1 MSCYKLSALDVVHV
15 STVLE
20 DCIDQLAILGRIM
33 PDAKD
38 SKNDVNAEVVQLIEN
53 QKLMEKQYEMLMTKN
68 QSAGSVASDESV
80 ASGNDDIPELTKKIH
95 SNTQAINKIF
105 RRNKFVQDANQKVQ
119 VDRRFLFN
127 ILEKTLEEIKE
138 KQSFHTLVDAVK
150 QERDKKQEIQSIVA
164 REEESRKTVRQLQR
178 SIIEN
183 KKEQETE
190 VQKRNELI
198 AYLKDQLQEMK
209 AKTTME
215 SKYIKKD
222 AELRVICSQKK
233 CIQSEDALKDEIND
247 LNKQIES
254 ESRCNSEIESFLR
267 THHSLLEEKVEH
279 WMEKYDNDVEAKQ
292 AELDALKSTKAT
304 DLTRL
309 QELTQ
314 RYHEYSRVVQEDR
327 AEKERLRKEAERE
340 LEEFRA
346 CVGIQSWWRGVMVR
360 KQLGPYKPKKKGKG
374 KGKKGGKGGKKSKK
388 K

>member
-1 MSCYKLSALDVVHV
+1 MSCYKLSALDAVHV

-53 QKLMEKQYEMLMTKN
+53 QKLMEKQYEAIMTRN
-68 QSAGSVASDESV
+68 QNGSRSSV
-80 ASGNDDIPELTKKIH
+80 GDSVGNDKEDVSELTKKIH

-105 RRNKFVQDANQKVQ
+105 RRNKFVQDAGQKVQ
-119 VDRRFLFN
+119 VDRRFLHS
-127 ILEKTLEEIKE
+127 ILERTLEEIHE

-178 SIIEN
+178 SIVEN

-209 AKTTME
+209 AKTAME
-215 SKYIKKD
+215 GKYIKKD

-233 CIQSEDALKDEIND
+233 CIQSEDALKNEITD

-254 ESRCNSEIESFLR
+254 
-267 THHSLLEEKVEH
+267 
-279 WMEKYDNDVEAKQ
+279 M
-292 AELDALKSTKAT
+292 
-304 DLTRL
+304 
-309 QELTQ
+309 
-314 RYHEYSRVVQEDR
+314 
-327 AEKERLRKEAERE
+327 
-340 LEEFRA
+340 
-346 CVGIQSWWRGVMVR
+346 CVYVIQ
-360 KQLGPYKPKKKGKG
+360 LHD
-374 KGKKGGKGGKKSKK
+374 
-388 K
+388 

>member
-1 MSCYKLSALDVVHV
+1 MSCYKLSALDAIHV

-53 QKLMEKQYEMLMTKN
+53 QKLMEKQYEIIMTRN
-68 QSAGSVASDESV
+68 QGGDSTD
-80 ASGNDDIPELTKKIH
+80 NDISELNKKIH

-105 RRNKFVQDANQKVQ
+105 RRNKFVQDTTQKVQ
-119 VDRRFLFN
+119 VDRRFLFT

-138 KQSFHTLVDAVK
+138 KGSFHTLVDAVK
-150 QERDKKQEIQSIVA
+150 QERDKKQEIQSIMM

-190 VQKRNELI
+190 LQKRNELI

-209 AKTTME
+209 ARTTME

-233 CIQSEDALKDEIND
+233 CIQAEDALKEEITD

-254 ESRCNSEIESFLR
+254 KLVFWRVSPAFNRIGFLGVHKCFYIR
-267 THHSLLEEKVEH
+267 MVCLLG
-279 WMEKYDNDVEAKQ
+279 DIRPII
-292 AELDALKSTKAT
+292 LLK
-304 DLTRL
+304 
-309 QELTQ
+309 
-314 RYHEYSRVVQEDR
+314 
-327 AEKERLRKEAERE
+327 
-340 LEEFRA
+340 
-346 CVGIQSWWRGVMVR
+346 
-360 KQLGPYKPKKKGKG
+360 
-374 KGKKGGKGGKKSKK
+374 
-388 K
+388 

>member
-1 MSCYKLSALDVVHV
+1 MVFGFRPKNSFLTGLTTLFLTNLFFRKKTYTTPTTTKMSCYKLSALDAIHV

-53 QKLMEKQYEMLMTKN
+53 QKLMEKQYEIIMTRN
-68 QSAGSVASDESV
+68 QGGDSTD
-80 ASGNDDIPELTKKIH
+80 NDISELNKKIH

-105 RRNKFVQDANQKVQ
+105 RRNKFVQDTTQKVQ
-119 VDRRFLFN
+119 VDRRFLFT

-138 KQSFHTLVDAVK
+138 KGSFHTLVDAVK
-150 QERDKKQEIQSIVA
+150 QERDKKQEIQSIMM

-190 VQKRNELI
+190 LQKRNELI

-209 AKTTME
+209 ARTTME

-233 CIQSEDALKDEIND
+233 CIQAEDALKEEITD

-254 ESRCNSEIESFLR
+254 KLVF
-267 THHSLLEEKVEH
+267 
-279 WMEKYDNDVEAKQ
+279 
-292 AELDALKSTKAT
+292 
-304 DLTRL
+304 
-309 QELTQ
+309 
-314 RYHEYSRVVQEDR
+314 
-327 AEKERLRKEAERE
+327 
-340 LEEFRA
+340 
-346 CVGIQSWWRGVMVR
+346 
-360 KQLGPYKPKKKGKG
+360 
-374 KGKKGGKGGKKSKK
+374 
-388 K
+388 

>member
-38 SKNDVNAEVVQLIEN
+38 SKNDVNAEIVQLIEN
-53 QKLMEKQYEMLMTKN
+53 QKLMEKQYEMLMTRN
-68 QSAGSVASDESV
+68 QGVDSVGSVEESV
-80 ASGNDDIPELTKKIH
+80 TGNDDIPELTKKIH

-127 ILEKTLEEIKE
+127 ILEKTLDEIKE

-150 QERDKKQEIQSIVA
+150 QERDKKQEIQAIVA

-233 CIQSEDALKDEIND
+233 CIQSEDALKEEISD

-254 ESRCNSEIESFLR
+254 KPLFQLNKICTIKDKNLVYSCLLYTSPSPRDGLLSRMPSS
-267 THHSLLEEKVEH
+267 
-279 WMEKYDNDVEAKQ
+279 A
-292 AELDALKSTKAT
+292 
-304 DLTRL
+304 
-309 QELTQ
+309 
-314 RYHEYSRVVQEDR
+314 
-327 AEKERLRKEAERE
+327 
-340 LEEFRA
+340 
-346 CVGIQSWWRGVMVR
+346 
-360 KQLGPYKPKKKGKG
+360 
-374 KGKKGGKGGKKSKK
+374 
-388 K
+388 